1 MQYKMKVILGKLEST
16 QKIKLFDEEDMD
28 DRQEHSYFSNESLQK
43 RLETKQ
49 RLIYMSLDLLNELL
63 ILSTKLQ
70 T

>member
-28 DRQEHSYFSNESLQK
+28 DSQEQSYFSNESLQK

>member
-1 MQYKMKVILGKLEST
+1 MKVILGKLEST

-28 DRQEHSYFSNESLQK
+28 DSQEQSYFSNESLQK